1 MLARLN
7 RTSEYLDLQ
16 ALVTLTNATDTAFEG
31 AALRLVAGEVNQG
44 RPASKRPQSYMRAE
58 VAASMA
64 PAADMSP
71 PVAAA
76 YRYAYPFGRPAPLTR
91 GERKPIP
98 RIGSAKRRERMCQN
112 VEISRGGVYIKQKKN

>member
-31 AALRLVAGEVNQG
+31 AALRLVAGELNQG
-44 RPASKRPQSYMRAE
+44 RQASKRQQSYMRAE

-64 PAADMSP
+64 PAADMSQA
-71 PVAAA
+71 VAAA
-76 YRYAYPFGRPAPLTR
+76 DRYVYTLGRPVTLHR
-91 GERKPIP
+91 GETKQIP
-98 RIGSAKRRERMCQN
+98 LMTAQHVRVVREYRFRPGPRRSACP
-112 VEISRGGVYIKQKKN
+112 GPG